1 MTLSSGIRGAAGAA
15 GVLVLSVCCPVQAG
29 EASGMPADFLFY
41 EWRFGGFAH
50 DPGGPDAGG
59 IDVNTE
65 VLFAKPWGT
74 QAEWWLPRPH
84 LGATISLDGRTS
96 TVYGGATWQVDLTSS
111 LFAEASF
118 GASLNNAATV
128 DEEEADAL
136 GCTALFRSSASLGY
150 RMTAHWSV
158 MASVEHSSNA
168 GLCDRNRGLTNAGLR
183 LGYRF

>member
-1 MTLSSGIRGAAGAA
+1 MARRVARKLGQQKSQIVDDTLLWDSGRRWGGRRARIVGLLPG
-15 GVLVLSVCCPVQAG
+15 S
-29 EASGMPADFLFY
+29 
-41 EWRFGGFAH
+41 GFAH

-168 GLCDRNRGLTNAGLR
+168 GLCDRNRGLTNTGLR